1 MSESEIQVPTRCP
14 ECGTVALTTFPVL
27 VVATALTAWY
37 QMRLHC
43 DCHRTEWDATVVEIQ
58 SMRTFLGKD
67 WLDAHM
73 RPPMW
78 DSLSN

>member
-1 MSESEIQVPTRCP
+1 MCKSAI
-14 ECGTVALTTFPVL
+14 
-27 VVATALTAWY
+27 

-78 DSLSN
+78 GSLSN